1 MTITLIILAAFI
13 LYRLA
18 DGRPVA
24 NIIAAA
30 AITGLFALLDP
41 SLRNL
46 PIMAYASVFAVML
59 AGFQVIMP
67 TAEAP
72 IRFRRYGNIPA
83 LQVGRF
89 AVAMVPAAGL

>member
-1 MTITLIILAAFI
+1 MTLTIIIFTTFI

-18 DGRPVA
+18 DGRFVA

-30 AITGLFALLDP
+30 AITSLFALLDP
-41 SLRNL
+41 SLRSL

-67 TAEAP
+67 VAEAP

-83 LQVGRF
+83 LRVGRF
-89 AVAMVPAAGL
+89 AVAMVPAGV